1 LLFEADLGRAGQT
14 MPTILDVL
22 RTHLLVPDETVAVLE
37 QGLAALKVRLQIPV
51 APAPAGPKF
60 AWPTVTETEKRSPI
74 VQAFF
79 IASPGYEPLLMSA
92 GWGQVAARGMAKL
105 AVRHG
110 RRRAEESKWQRG
122 VVDVIRFLARR
133 KRQRRAILS
142 RAKYLLQAQNES
154 TIIESIFAAADIF
167 EGEFMHLL
175 KRATEGEQVDYQRIT
190 DIAASITPCLPANRG
205 PKVSAASAAHEFLL
219 NPEID
224 LSAARRPVAYQDRV
238 AEYVDPLTAATR
250 LEFDN
255 TDFDSRP
262 ARRRI
267 ARQKANSG
275 AK

>member
-1 LLFEADLGRAGQT
+1 MPMVFE
-14 MPTILDVL
+14 VL
-22 RTHLLVPDETVAVLE
+22 RTQLFVPDGTMAMLE
-37 QGLAALKVRLQIPV
+37 QALTALKARLQIPV
-51 APAPAGPKF
+51 AAAPARPDF
-60 AWPTVTETEKRSPI
+60 DRPTVTQTDRLSPI
-74 VQAFF
+74 VEAFF
-79 IASPGYEPLLMSA
+79 TPSPGYEPLLMSA
-92 GWGQVAARGMAKL
+92 GWGQMAARGMAKL

-122 VVDVIRFLARR
+122 VVDAIRFLARR

-142 RAKYLLQAQNES
+142 RARYLLQAQNES
-154 TIIESIFAAADIF
+154 TIIGSIFGATDIF

-175 KRATEGEQVDYQRIT
+175 KRATEGRQVDYQRIT
-190 DIAASITPCLPANRG
+190 DIAASIAPYLPANRG

-224 LSAARRPVAYQDRV
+224 LSAARRPVAYQDRA
-238 AEYVDPLTAATR
+238 AEYVGPLTAATR

-255 TDFDSRP
+255 TDFDSRS

>member
-1 LLFEADLGRAGQT
+1 MAT
-14 MPTILDVL
+14 VLDVL
-22 RTHLLVPDETVAVLE
+22 RTHLFVPDETVAMLE
-37 QGLAALKVRLQIPV
+37 QALAALKARLQIPL
-51 APAPAGPKF
+51 APAPARPKL
-60 AWPTVTETEKRSPI
+60 AWPTVTETEKPSPF
-74 VQAFF
+74 VEAFLTP
-79 IASPGYEPLLMSA
+79 SPGYEPLLMSA
-92 GWGQVAARGMAKL
+92 GWGQLPARGMAKL

-122 VVDVIRFLARR
+122 VVDAIRFLARR

-154 TIIESIFAAADIF
+154 TIIGSIFGAIDMF

-175 KRATEGEQVDYQRIT
+175 KLAAEGQQVDYQRIT
-190 DIAASITPCLPANRG
+190 DIAASIAPHLSANRG
-205 PKVSAASAAHEFLL
+205 PKVSAASAAHEYLL

-224 LSAARRPVAYQDRV
+224 LSAARRPAAYQHRE

-250 LEFDN
+250 LEFGN